1 MDDSGEDSDE
11 VENDDD
17 DEDDR
22 ISDEEIEYM
31 EMFMRTFHNGDY
43 DNEFDDK
50 LSFDRS
56 VIEPVRITQI
66 SYNKPDDWVERN
78 RIGLERVTAQ
88 FPTRSRWVH
97 NSCFELY
104 LSHNNYGHQ
113 LMDNEYPIV
122 WHEPVLDRSW
132 DQLEYEIDQR
142 KQLGDIHILNVEIT
156 KESMAALV
164 AILSTGRANSSSTTF
179 RFNNTNLCAEG
190 IISISKLIDFSSR
203 LDTLIIYHNRIDCID
218 SARCLSRSLKSHT
231 RIRELQL
238 AHCDLGSTTDI
249 LSVILQ
255 SNISIINLEHNNIDS
270 FGAVTIA
277 KYLESDPPILRIDLD
292 HNRLNDDDA
301 ILISQALKRNTNLRQ
316 IYLHSNNLTWIGVKA
331 LLTCVFDSSSL
342 NALSESN
349 HTLLGMDF
357 FDDNNRPFSKGA
369 NCISRLLHLDR
380 TQKILFVLQDK
391 DSLLQY
397 LANVPVE
404 LIPEVLAYPHGRVD
418 NEHQHKQLNVLYS
431 TMRWWNMPMLYSY
444 HQDCVKSD
452 TKRKR
457 NE

>member
-1 MDDSGEDSDE
+1 
-11 VENDDD
+11 
-17 DEDDR
+17 
-22 ISDEEIEYM
+22 
-31 EMFMRTFHNGDY
+31 
-43 DNEFDDK
+43 
-50 LSFDRS
+50 
-56 VIEPVRITQI
+56 
-66 SYNKPDDWVERN
+66 
-78 RIGLERVTAQ
+78 
-88 FPTRSRWVH
+88 
-97 NSCFELY
+97 
-104 LSHNNYGHQ
+104 
-113 LMDNEYPIV
+113 
-122 WHEPVLDRSW
+122 
-132 DQLEYEIDQR
+132 
-142 KQLGDIHILNVEIT
+142 
-156 KESMAALV
+156 
-164 AILSTGRANSSSTTF
+164 
-179 RFNNTNLCAEG
+179 
-190 IISISKLIDFSSR
+190 
-203 LDTLIIYHNRIDCID
+203 
-218 SARCLSRSLKSHT
+218 
-231 RIRELQL
+231 
-238 AHCDLGSTTDI
+238 
-249 LSVILQ
+249 
-255 SNISIINLEHNNIDS
+255 
-270 FGAVTIA
+270 
-277 KYLESDPPILRIDLD
+277 
-292 HNRLNDDDA
+292 
-301 ILISQALKRNTNLRQ
+301 
-316 IYLHSNNLTWIGVKA
+316 VKA